1 MPVGT
6 DDPDVYLA
14 WILDSLGLVR
24 RRGQG
29 DSVEDSRG
37 ALHRLMRD
45 QFFAEPRKGWD
56 SRALQE
62 ASGLSS
68 TALHHQLVKLRT
80 AGLLSIK
87 TEGGWKR
94 HFVRNGSL
102 PNMIE
107 LISGQA
113 RTILKQRLDVLN
125 DHIIESDERMVLDP
139 LQHGTEDLPFRIT
152 IAESGPEEP
161 GDDDLH
167 HLMQDFG
174 YTGSKGRI
182 DDDLASRIFEILST
196 SLRPITTDH
205 IMEKTHETRT
215 RVLGILDRFR
225 ASHMVERV
233 LLSDRIPHDVF
244 VGLTHQ
250 WTSRG
255 DRWLMGR
262 GGLGRLEDSV
272 SDQIIEALKHDSL
285 TTELVETNLAEVSLE
300 AQCLLVNTLGGR
312 VPYGYRMA
320 GKDGIAVKRRIEDR
334 VDRLLRRLE
343 MVSDTLDE
351 LM

>member
-1 MPVGT
+1 MPIGT

-45 QFFAEPRKGWD
+45 QFLAEPRKGWD
-56 SRALQE
+56 TRTLQE
-62 ASGLSS
+62 VSGLSS

-80 AGLLSIK
+80 AGLLSVK

-107 LISGQA
+107 LISNQA
-113 RTILKQRLDVLN
+113 WTILKQRLDVLN
-125 DHIIESDERMVLDP
+125 DSIIKSDERMVLDA
-139 LQHGTEDLPFRIT
+139 LQQGTEDIPFRIT
-152 IAESGPEEP
+152 IAEAGPVEQ
-161 GDDDLH
+161 GNDDIRL
-167 HLMQDFG
+167 LMQDFG
-174 YTGSKGRI
+174 YTGSQGRI
-182 DDDLASRIFEILST
+182 EDDLASRIFEILST
-196 SLRPITTDH
+196 SLRPITADFM
-205 IMEKTHETRT
+205 MEETSETRT

-233 LLSDRIPHDVF
+233 LLEDRIPHDVF

-255 DRWLMGR
+255 EQWLMGR
-262 GGLGRLEDSV
+262 GGLGRIDESV
-272 SDQIIEALKHDSL
+272 SATVIDALKKDAL
-285 TTELVETNLAEVSLE
+285 TTELVEVSLTHVGLE

-312 VPYGYRMA
+312 VPYGYRFA
-320 GKDGIAVKRRIEDR
+320 GKDGDTVKRRIEDR
-334 VDRLLRRLE
+334 VDRLLRRLKI
-343 MVSDTLDE
+343 VGDSLDQ

>member
-1 MPVGT
+1 MPIGT
-6 DDPDVYLA
+6 DDPDVHLA

-45 QFFAEPRKGWD
+45 QFLAEPRKGWD
-56 SRALQE
+56 TRTLQE
-62 ASGLSS
+62 VSGLSS

-80 AGLLSIK
+80 AGLLSVK

-107 LISGQA
+107 LISNQA
-113 RTILKQRLDVLN
+113 WTILRQRLDVLN
-125 DHIIESDERMVLDP
+125 DCIINSDERMVLDT
-139 LQHGTEDLPFRIT
+139 LQQGTEDIPFRIT
-152 IAESGPEEP
+152 IAEAGPVEL
-161 GDDDLH
+161 GNDDLH
-167 HLMQDFG
+167 LLMQDFG
-174 YTGSKGRI
+174 YTGSQGRI
-182 DDDLASRIFEILST
+182 EDDLASRIFEILSS
-196 SLRPITTDH
+196 SLRPITADF
-205 IMEKTHETRT
+205 IMEETGETRT

-233 LLSDRIPHDVF
+233 LLKDRIPHDVF

-255 DRWLMGR
+255 EQWLMGR
-262 GGLGRLEDSV
+262 GGLGRLEESV
-272 SDQIIEALKHDSL
+272 STTVIDALKKDAL
-285 TTELVETNLAEVSLE
+285 TTELVEASLTDVRLE

-312 VPYGYRMA
+312 VPYGYRFA
-320 GKDGIAVKRRIEDR
+320 GKDGDAVKRRIEDR
-334 VDRLLRRLE
+334 VDRLLRRLK
-343 MVSDTLDE
+343 MGGDSLHQ